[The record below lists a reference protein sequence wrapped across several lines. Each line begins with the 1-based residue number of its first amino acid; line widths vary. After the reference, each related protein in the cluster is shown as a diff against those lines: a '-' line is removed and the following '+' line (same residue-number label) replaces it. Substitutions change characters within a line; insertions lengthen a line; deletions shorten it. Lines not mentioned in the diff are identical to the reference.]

1 MTENVSI
8 ASHRIAAQA
17 LDDSLLLSSGLEHST
32 HALPRRDSRVTIAR
46 FVVVPWLI
54 CASFVFSTSSELPT
68 VAAVKPAT
76 NKANDCVPSGSFIAK
91 SVIIDAFATS

>member
-32 HALPRRDSRVTIAR
+32 HALSCRDSRATIAR
-46 FVVVPWLI
+46 FVCRPLADMRF
-54 CASFVFSTSSELPT
+54 CVFTTSTELFT

-76 NKANDCVPSGSFIAK
+76 NKATDCVPSGRAK
-91 SVIIDAFATS
+91 SVIIDAFAMS